1 MKSKTSF
8 SCTQQEL
15 YLAAALAWAFC
26 RRHLARFAKLKGFYT
41 EGYILERLAEIQ
53 AAKDIPNYKIR
64 KDEPTTNKILMDEA
78 IEDCCYYFTM
88 LKALIST
95 AFEANLYA
103 AKLDAAGQSYFIKSE
118 SGNEGA
124 LTDLNDTAIKF
135 IQANEEALKAKNNMT
150 NSFLKDYEAV
160 VANYKTC
167 RTNYT
172 NSSTDY
178 TSLTV
183 DNTTANNTIHATMM
197 DMLKDGQAIFRKE
210 PELRDQ
216 CTFTNFLDQ
225 VVEVSVAG
233 IRGKVKIMGEKK
245 GINKV
250 KITIEGREKVVET
263 NKQGRFEIPQI
274 AAGKYFITFTV
285 KGYKTVIF
293 KDFEVKTGVYNTLNV
308 EMEATTENTVTTE
321 Q

>member
-1 MKSKTSF
+1 MKNSSLFK
-8 SCTQQEL
+8 CTQQEL

-26 RRHLARFAKLKGFYT
+26 RRYLPRFSKLKGFYT
-41 EGYILERLAEIQ
+41 EGYILDRLADIQ
-53 AAKDIPNYKIR
+53 TAKDIPNFKIR
-64 KDEPTTNKILMDEA
+64 KDQPTTNKILMDEA

-103 AKLDAAGQSYFIKSE
+103 AKLDAAGQSYFVKSE

-124 LTDLNDTAIKF
+124 LTDLNDTALKF
-135 IQANEEALKAKNNMT
+135 IENNEATLKANNNMT
-150 NSFLKDYEAV
+150 DSFFGDYQAV

-167 RTNYT
+167 RKNYT
-172 NSSTDY
+172 DSTSGF
-178 TSLTV
+178 TNLTA
-183 DNTTANNTIHATMM
+183 DNTAANNALYATMM

-216 CTFTNFLDQ
+216 CTFTNFSEQ

-233 IRGKVKIMGEKK
+233 IRGRVKIKDEKK

-250 KITIEGREKVVET
+250 QITIEGREKVIET
-263 NKQGRFEIPQI
+263 NKQGRFDIPQI
-274 AAGKYFITFTV
+274 AAGKYLVTFAV
-285 KGYKTVIF
+285 KGYKTVVF
-293 KDFEVKTGVYNTLNV
+293 KEFEVKTGVYNTLNV
-308 EMEATTENTVTTE
+308 EMEATTEDVTE
-321 Q
+321 PA